1 MTRAPPLPDSAA
13 GAAALS
19 SSDMRRLLAAAPAA
33 VLVVLAT
40 GCGSSSGGGQPEPT
54 GAAVFDQSS
63 PSAAATGTG
72 GAPATQNTGNTGGG
86 NTQAQWPSP
95 EDCISYNPNNVTSR
109 YEAGIW
115 AIVDGNTEI
124 MRLYGG
130 PTENVGQ
137 KGVAL
142 AKHFR
147 RHCFLGRN
155 NTREEKYSYI
165 FDYWRDPSGQNP
177 AIADQEDDCS
187 PYNKNNLTVENMG
200 SGQGWR
206 VKDHDHVL
214 HLFDNETDARNGKLV
229 LSKYDQICF
238 IGNPPDSNQGQDQ
251 VSYQL

>member
-1 MTRAPPLPDSAA
+1 
-13 GAAALS
+13 
-19 SSDMRRLLAAAPAA
+19 MRRLLAAAPVA
-33 VLVVLAT
+33 VLLVLAT
-40 GCGSSSGGGQPEPT
+40 ACGSPSNTAQPPAST
-54 GAAVFDQSS
+54 GTGVFEQAS
-63 PSAAATGTG
+63 PSAAATGTT
-72 GAPATQNTGNTGGG
+72 GAPATQSTGGG

-115 AIVDGNTEI
+115 AIVDGNTEV
-124 MRLYGG
+124 MRLHGG

-142 AKHFR
+142 AKRFK
-147 RHCFLGRN
+147 RHCFLGRS

-187 PYNKNNLTVENMG
+187 GYNKNNLTVENMG

-251 VSYQL
+251 VSYEL

>member
-1 MTRAPPLPDSAA
+1 
-13 GAAALS
+13 
-19 SSDMRRLLAAAPAA
+19 MRRLLAAAPAA
-33 VLVVLAT
+33 VLLLLASA
-40 GCGSSSGGGQPEPT
+40 CGSSSGTGQAEPT
-54 GAAVFDQSS
+54 ASGVFDQTS
-63 PSAAATGTG
+63 PSAAATNTG
-72 GAPATQNTGNTGGG
+72 GAPATQNTGNTGG

-95 EDCISYNPNNVTSR
+95 EDCVSYNPSNVKSR

-115 AIVDGNTEI
+115 AIVDGNIEV
-124 MRLYGG
+124 MRLHGG
-130 PTENVGQ
+130 PSENVGE

-142 AKHFR
+142 AKRFR
-147 RHCFLGRN
+147 RHCYLGRN

-187 PYNKNNLTVENMG
+187 PYDKNNLTVENMG

-229 LSKYDQICF
+229 LSKYNQICF